1 VNEKNNNMETDLQV
15 VNIMDSVFVCE
26 SIRVKESLK

>member
-1 VNEKNNNMETDLQV
+1 METDLQV